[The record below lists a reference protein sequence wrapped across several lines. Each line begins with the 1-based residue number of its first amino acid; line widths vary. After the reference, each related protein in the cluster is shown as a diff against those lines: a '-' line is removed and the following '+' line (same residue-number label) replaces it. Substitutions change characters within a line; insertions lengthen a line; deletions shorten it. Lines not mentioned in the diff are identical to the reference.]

1 MTLLEIA
8 RIYTALVLTDN
19 HIPETEHVSKDEVGA
34 LRSKYH
40 QLLMD
45 KFQEEGIEFYDRF
58 DAMNKAFELIE
69 AAEPPMAQPGSAAD
83 AASIGPRR

>member
-8 RIYTALVLTDN
+8 QIYTDLVSLDN
-19 HIPETEHVSKDEVGA
+19 QIPEDEHVSKDEIGA

-45 KFQEEGIEFYDRF
+45 RLREDGVQFYDRF
-58 DAMNKAFELIE
+58 DAMNIAFELIK
-69 AAEPPMAQPGSAAD
+69 APSHLLKPTPPPGSGAA
-83 AASIGPRR
+83 

>member
-8 RIYTALVLTDN
+8 QVYTDLVSLDN
-19 HIPETEHVSKDEVGA
+19 QIPEDEHVSKDEVSA

-45 KFQEEGIEFYDRF
+45 KLRQDGIPFYDRF
-58 DAMNKAFELIE
+58 DAMNIAFELIKSPNHSLKPTPPPTGG
-69 AAEPPMAQPGSAAD
+69 AA
-83 AASIGPRR
+83 